1 MSSLPFPPL
10 TLPSSFFTC
19 CTCTNFRGNEKA
31 QFYLSLNPL
40 SFLSPTLSS
49 HPPVTCHPPSCQPSL
64 HPAQLPQ
71 SLPQFLPQSLP
82 HLPAPSC
89 RLPQRCGCLRCRS
102 PTAAPVRRCT
112 QLSAF
117 KSSSSSSSSFTDKA
131 SPSSSSSSKL
141 ATKS

>member
-1 MSSLPFPPL
+1 MQFGQCPHRGGDKLKGASL
-10 TLPSSFFTC
+10 T

-71 SLPQFLPQSLP
+71 SHPQFLPQSLP
-82 HLPAPSC
+82 QLPAPSC

-112 QLSAF
+112 PTLCFHYRHHQEM
-117 KSSSSSSSSFTDKA
+117 
-131 SPSSSSSSKL
+131 
-141 ATKS
+141 TKNFLPMVFLCPQV